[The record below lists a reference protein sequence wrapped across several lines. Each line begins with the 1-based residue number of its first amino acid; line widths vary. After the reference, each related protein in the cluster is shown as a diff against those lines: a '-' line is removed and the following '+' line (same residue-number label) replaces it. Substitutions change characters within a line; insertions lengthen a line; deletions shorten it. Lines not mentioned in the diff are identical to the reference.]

1 LVSDRQARV
10 EAAAKRGVPDFTAE
24 VATFNAWLSYLGESE
39 GVQIVSDSRVRILR
53 IVDRAKF
60 GAALEALEAMHD
72 WPASY
77 RAANVQRWWSADQ
90 VAATAPFIDITFSNT
105 AQALVVRAVKVT
117 PAADGGLEVG
127 FWVEDKTPGG
137 LTAGWRLFAHVVDAS
152 GAILANAEAAFISDA
167 PSDPNKTLRYYRV
180 LYTNRP
186 QGATGISF
194 GLFKPAEGGLEF
206 LTADQGTRDMDARR
220 VIVPLP

>member
-1 LVSDRQARV
+1 M
-10 EAAAKRGVPDFTAE
+10 EAAAKRGVPDFTTE

-60 GAALEALEAMHD
+60 GAALDALEAMHD

-105 AQALVVRAVKVT
+105 AQALLVRAVKVT

-127 FWVEDKTPGG
+127 FWV
-137 LTAGWRLFAHVVDAS
+137 
-152 GAILANAEAAFISDA
+152 
-167 PSDPNKTLRYYRV
+167 
-180 LYTNRP
+180 
-186 QGATGISF
+186 
-194 GLFKPAEGGLEF
+194 
-206 LTADQGTRDMDARR
+206 
-220 VIVPLP
+220 